1 MAMAMAMAAPS
12 FASLT
17 APYRR
22 ASPAASF
29 GLKAIAPR
37 ATPLSLGS
45 DDTDKAEVD
54 KLAKCLADLRDV
66 FHADRRFRLLV
77 VLQGLDA
84 SGKDGTLRHV
94 FGRMGPQ
101 ALRSIGWRA
110 PSPAERAHDPLWRIH
125 QAVPAD
131 GEIVVF
137 NRSHC
142 EDVIVHMAQ
151 RLLPPTEIRQRLR
164 HINDF
169 ERMLAETGTVIVKF
183 MLHVSRAEQGR
194 RLQARLDDPEKRW
207 KFDPSDL
214 EVRRHW
220 AAYQAAY
227 DEALGR
233 TCTRWAPWTVVPADS
248 KVHRNLMVAAVLVE
262 RLWRLGLR
270 YPPGEPGWANR
281 RIR

>member
-1 MAMAMAMAAPS
+1 MAMAAKS

-22 ASPAASF
+22 ASPRASF
-29 GLKAIAPR
+29 GLKAIDPG

-45 DDTDKAEVD
+45 DDTDNAEVD
-54 KLAKCLADLRDV
+54 KLARRLADLRDV

-84 SGKDGTLRHV
+84 SGKDGTLRRV

-101 ALRSIGWRA
+101 ALRSIGWRS

-131 GEIVVF
+131 G
-137 NRSHC
+137 
-142 EDVIVHMAQ
+142 
-151 RLLPPTEIRQRLR
+151 
-164 HINDF
+164 
-169 ERMLAETGTVIVKF
+169 G
-183 MLHVSRAEQGR
+183 
-194 RLQARLDDPEKRW
+194 
-207 KFDPSDL
+207 
-214 EVRRHW
+214 
-220 AAYQAAY
+220 AY
-227 DEALGR
+227 DEVLGR

-248 KVHRNLMVAAVLVE
+248 KLHRNLMVAAVLVE
-262 RLWRLGLR
+262 RLSRLGLR
-270 YPPGEPGWANR
+270 YPAGDPGWVNR

>member
-1 MAMAMAMAAPS
+1 MAIHPS
-12 FASLT
+12 FASLM

-22 ASPAASF
+22 ARPGASF
-29 GLKAIAPR
+29 GLKAIDPG

-45 DDTDKAEVD
+45 EDTDEAELS
-54 KLAKCLADLRDV
+54 KLARRLADLRDL

-94 FGRMGPQ
+94 FGRMGPL
-101 ALRSIGWRA
+101 AVRSIGWRA
-110 PSPAERAHDPLWRIH
+110 PSAMERSHDPLWRIH

-137 NRSHC
+137 NRSHY
-142 EDVIVHMAQ
+142 EDVIVPKAQ
-151 RLLPPTEIRQRLR
+151 RLLPPALIRQRLR

-169 ERMLAETGTVIVKF
+169 ERMLSETGTVIVKF

-194 RLQARLDDPEKRW
+194 RLQARLDDPDKRW

-220 AAYQAAY
+220 AAYQGAY

-262 RLWRLGLR
+262 RLSRLGLR
-270 YPPGEPGWANR
+270 YPPGDPDWLGR

>member
-1 MAMAMAMAAPS
+1 MAMHPS
-12 FASLT
+12 FASLM

-22 ASPAASF
+22 ASPGASF
-29 GLKAIAPR
+29 GLKAIDPG

-45 DDTDKAEVD
+45 QDTDQAEVK
-54 KLAKCLADLRDV
+54 KLAKRLAGLRDL

-84 SGKDGTLRHV
+84 SGKDGTLRRV
-94 FGRMGPQ
+94 FGRMGPL

-110 PSPAERAHDPLWRIH
+110 PSAMERSHDPLWRIH
-125 QAVPAD
+125 HAVPAD

-137 NRSHC
+137 NRSHY
-142 EDVIVHMAQ
+142 EDVIVPRAR

-194 RLQARLDDPEKRW
+194 RLQARLDDPDKRW

-233 TCTRWAPWTVVPADS
+233 TSTRWAPWTVVPADS

-262 RLWRLGLR
+262 RLSRLGLR
-270 YPPGEPGWANR
+270 YPPGDPEWVGR

>member
-1 MAMAMAMAAPS
+1 LPTPRS
-12 FASLT
+12 FAALT

-22 ASPAASF
+22 ASPSASF
-29 GLKAIAPR
+29 GLKAIDPAGR
-37 ATPLSLGS
+37 PLGLGS
-45 DDTDKAEVD
+45 EDMDKAEVE
-54 KLAKCLADLRDV
+54 KLAKRLADLRDV

-101 ALRSIGWRA
+101 ALRSVGWRA
-110 PSPAERAHDPLWRIH
+110 PSSVERAHDPLWRIH

-142 EDVIVHMAQ
+142 EDVIVPLAQ
-151 RLLPPTEIRQRLR
+151 GLLPAAEIRLRLR

-183 MLHVSRAEQGR
+183 MLHVSRAEQRR

-207 KFDPSDL
+207 KFDPNDL
-214 EVRRHW
+214 AVRRHW
-220 AAYQAAY
+220 AAYLDAY
-227 DEALGR
+227 DEVLGR
-233 TCTRWAPWTVVPADS
+233 TSTRWAPWTVVPADS
-248 KVHRNLMVAAVLVE
+248 KVHRNLMVAAVLVD
-262 RLWRLGLR
+262 RLSRLGLR
-270 YPPGEPGWANR
+270 YPPGDPAWPDR

>member
-1 MAMAMAMAAPS
+1 LPAPRS
-12 FASLT
+12 FAALT

-22 ASPAASF
+22 ASPSASF
-29 GLKAIAPR
+29 GLKAIDPA
-37 ATPLSLGS
+37 AQPLGLGS
-45 DDTDKAEVD
+45 EDMDKAEVE
-54 KLAKCLADLRDV
+54 KLAKRLADLRDV
-66 FHADRRFRLLV
+66 FHADRRFRMLV

-84 SGKDGTLRHV
+84 SGKDGTMRHV

-101 ALRSIGWRA
+101 ALRSVGWRA
-110 PSPAERAHDPLWRIH
+110 PSSVERAHDPLWRIH

-137 NRSHC
+137 NRSHN
-142 EDVIVHMAQ
+142 EDVIVPLAQ
-151 RLLPPTEIRQRLR
+151 GLLPPAEIRLRLR

-183 MLHVSRAEQGR
+183 MLHVSRTEQRR

-207 KFDPSDL
+207 KFDPNDL

-220 AAYQAAY
+220 AAYLAAY
-227 DEALGR
+227 DEVLGR
-233 TCTRWAPWTVVPADS
+233 TSTRWAPWTVVPADS
-248 KVHRNLMVAAVLVE
+248 KVHRNLMVAAVLVQ
-262 RLWRLGLR
+262 RLSRLALQ
-270 YPPGEPGWANR
+270 YPPGDPAWLHR

>member
-1 MAMAMAMAAPS
+1 LAASRS
-12 FASLT
+12 FASLI

-22 ASPAASF
+22 ASPGASF
-29 GLKAIAPR
+29 GLKTVDPAAQ
-37 ATPLSLGS
+37 PLSLGS
-45 DDTDKAEVD
+45 EDLDKAEVE
-54 KLAKCLADLRDV
+54 KLAKRLADLRDM

-84 SGKDGTLRHV
+84 SGKDGTMRHV

-101 ALRSIGWRA
+101 ALRSVGWRA
-110 PSPAERAHDPLWRIH
+110 PSSVERSHDPLWRIH

-142 EDVIVHMAQ
+142 EDVIVPMAQ
-151 RLLPPTEIRQRLR
+151 RLLPPAEIRQRLR
-164 HINDF
+164 HVNDF

-183 MLHVSRAEQGR
+183 MLHVSRTEQRR
-194 RLQARLDDPEKRW
+194 RLQARLDDPAKRW
-207 KFDPSDL
+207 KFDPNDL

-220 AAYQAAY
+220 AAYQDAY
-227 DEALGR
+227 DEVLGR

-248 KVHRNLMVAAVLVE
+248 KVHRNLMVAAVLVD
-262 RLWRLGLR
+262 RLSRLGLR
-270 YPPGEPGWANR
+270 YPPGDPAWLHR